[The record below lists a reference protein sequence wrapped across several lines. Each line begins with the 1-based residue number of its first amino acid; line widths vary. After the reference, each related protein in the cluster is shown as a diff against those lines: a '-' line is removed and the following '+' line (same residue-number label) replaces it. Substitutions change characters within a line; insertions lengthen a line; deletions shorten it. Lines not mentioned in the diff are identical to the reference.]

1 MSQTGVSSQTRNN
14 WLLDAA
20 LFLSAALASLSGSY
34 FLFFPS
40 GGYQG
45 GRNPA
50 YGVRVIWDVLHTWSG
65 AVMIFVALVH
75 LALHWNWMTAM
86 LRRLYREWSGQ
97 CACMNRRGHLNVLLN
112 FVVALAFVASAVSGV
127 YFLFAAGHGGGRN
140 VNETVFLLSRTGW
153 DMLHTWS
160 SVIWIGAAL
169 LHAAIHW
176 RWLVNVGR
184 RLLSQ
189 PVRIAGRARVA

>member
-50 YGVRVIWDVLHTWSG
+50 YGVRLIWDALHTWSG
-65 AVMIFVALVH
+65 AGMIFVALVH

-86 LRRLYREWSGQ
+86 LRRLYREWRGQ
-97 CACMNRRGHLNVLLN
+97 CVCMNRRGHLNVLLN
-112 FVVALAFVASAVSGV
+112 FVVALAFVASAISGV
-127 YFLFAAGHGGGRN
+127 YFLFAGGHGGGRN

-160 SVIWIGAAL
+160 SVIWIGAAI

-189 PVRIAGRARVA
+189 PVQIAGRARVA